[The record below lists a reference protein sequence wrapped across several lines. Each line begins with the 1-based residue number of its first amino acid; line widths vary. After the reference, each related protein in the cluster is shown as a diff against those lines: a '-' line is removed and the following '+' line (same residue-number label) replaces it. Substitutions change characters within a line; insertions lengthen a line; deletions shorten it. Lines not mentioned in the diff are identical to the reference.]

1 MNNTIPFHSATHAPQ
16 IEGKIGYVGETDV
29 RIDTSAQGYSW
40 SNEVLNKQ
48 QFEDSLRRDEP
59 TSDESLDKLPIS
71 GEVNGEWQTFP
82 DAAVADEALNT
93 EPVPEAAGN
102 FRITDDHLGEG
113 GAKQKYAFNTASVII
128 PRIVAARRFFSLF
141 KGTSICHAR
150 KPSSAEKNKLSVR
163 ILIGTTAA
171 SNPFPEK
178 KAMASSAKM
187 NIPTAHGTVTAR
199 SALITL
205 LERAWNSFLSFPA

>member
-1 MNNTIPFHSATHAPQ
+1 MPVFREEPLSVVRELYEQQDEALDAAPEKAVDYKVGDNVVVELPTRT

-82 DAAVADEALNT
+82 DAATLDEA
-93 EPVPEAAGN
+93 
-102 FRITDDHLGEG
+102 
-113 GAKQKYAFNTASVII
+113 
-128 PRIVAARRFFSLF
+128 
-141 KGTSICHAR
+141 
-150 KPSSAEKNKLSVR
+150 
-163 ILIGTTAA
+163 
-171 SNPFPEK
+171 
-178 KAMASSAKM
+178 
-187 NIPTAHGTVTAR
+187 
-199 SALITL
+199 
-205 LERAWNSFLSFPA
+205 